1 MTTDTIT
8 MQPITARQF
17 CWQECTTRDTAA
29 AGAFYSDLFGWSREE
44 QEHPG
49 FNYTIFTSGDAQIAG
64 MMAMDAQWPDGV
76 PAHWMSY
83 VAVKDIDTYAARVA
97 ECDGSLCVPVTAIPP
112 GKFCVVT
119 DPTGAVFS
127 LFEGGDGVNP
137 SGDRTF
143 GWWELASND
152 VERAKAFYADLLG
165 WTAVDHPA
173 TTNPPYWCF
182 MDGETLVGGLL
193 QLPESWGEGHRSC
206 WTPSVQTEDIDALT
220 ARAAELGGHVYQQ
233 PTDVPG
239 IVRYSAIQ
247 DPTGAVISMYKVLA
261 SSCGE
266 GCGCGSA

>member
-97 ECDGSLCVPVTAIPP
+97 ECARQVL
-112 GKFCVVT
+112 
-119 DPTGAVFS
+119 
-127 LFEGGDGVNP
+127 
-137 SGDRTF
+137 R
-143 GWWELASND
+143 
-152 VERAKAFYADLLG
+152 R
-165 WTAVDHPA
+165 
-173 TTNPPYWCF
+173 
-182 MDGETLVGGLL
+182 
-193 QLPESWGEGHRSC
+193 HRSNRRRLL
-206 WTPSVQTEDIDALT
+206 ALRRRRRRQPKRRSNLRVVG
-220 ARAAELGGHVYQQ
+220 AGQQ
-233 PTDVPG
+233 
-239 IVRYSAIQ
+239 R
-247 DPTGAVISMYKVLA
+247 
-261 SSCGE
+261 C
-266 GCGCGSA
+266 